1 VKQILTLIILA
12 LLLTW
17 ALGDAQVASQESPLS
32 PVFPPRD
39 YYPEDV
45 EECVAHCLADD
56 GTEEWCRA
64 FCAGEL
70 SEPPPRP
77 TPVLTPTAIA
87 AAEADPTPTPVPRG
101 TGDRV
106 YVGLWWR
113 NEDISCVL
121 WQVGPGYE
129 LECPQ

>member
-1 VKQILTLIILA
+1 MKQLLTLIILA
-12 LLLTW
+12 LLLAW
-17 ALGDAQVASQESPLS
+17 ALEGTSPATAWSPLS
-32 PVFPPRD
+32 PIPPRD
-39 YYPEDV
+39 YYPADPRD
-45 EECVAHCLADD
+45 CAGHCEADD
-56 GTEEWCRA
+56 GDAEWCWA
-64 FCAGEL
+64 FCTGEL

-77 TPVLTPTAIA
+77 TPALTPTAIA
-87 AAEADPTPTPVPRG
+87 AVEADPTPTPVPRG
-101 TGDRV
+101 PGDRV